1 MKLLSGG
8 QTGVDRAVLDV
19 AIECG
24 LDYGGW
30 CPKGGWAEDLT
41 QPPGLLAKYPKLR
54 ETPIAD
60 PAQRTRWNARDSDAC
75 MIVGD
80 ARIIAASKGTVLG
93 QKMAHWH
100 RKPVFVADLNH
111 LDAADRASRWLSAQR
126 EAFGDDFKLAIGGPR
141 ESEAPGIYSRTA
153 AFLRKTIGRADTA
166 PAAAQPCS
174 RG

>member
-1 MKLLSGG
+1 MKFISGG

-24 LDYGGW
+24 FEYGGW

-54 ETPIAD
+54 ETLIAD
-60 PAQRTRWNARDSDAC
+60 PAQRTEWNARDCDAC

-80 ARIIAASKGTVLG
+80 ASIIAASKGTALG
-93 QKMAHWH
+93 KNMAHWY

-111 LDAADRASRWLSAQR
+111 LDAADRAARWLRAQR

-153 AFLRKTIGRADTA
+153 AFLRKTIGCADMA
-166 PAAAQPCS
+166 SAAARPRS